1 MTVIVIG
8 VVVGE
13 VFLQV
18 KIRIG
23 KKIRHGF
30 FFKRPCNLAVSS
42 WRAGASRSARCCP
55 VDWLRPVSSPAHHKH
70 LDALEAQEP
79 GRCPGTC

>member
-1 MTVIVIG
+1 MMIIVVG
-8 VVVGE
+8 VVMGK
-13 VFLQV
+13 VFSQF

-42 WRAGASRSARCCP
+42 HWIT
-55 VDWLRPVSSPAHHKH
+55 
-70 LDALEAQEP
+70 Q
-79 GRCPGTC
+79 

>member
-1 MTVIVIG
+1 MMTVIVIG

-30 FFKRPCNLAVSS
+30 FFKRPCNLAVSDHT
-42 WRAGASRSARCCP
+42 
-55 VDWLRPVSSPAHHKH
+55 VVS
-70 LDALEAQEP
+70 
-79 GRCPGTC
+79 